1 MTRVSVIIPVYNVE
15 KYLEKCLGS
24 LINQS
29 LTDIEFICINDG
41 STDNSLEILN
51 RYAAK
56 DKRFTV
62 ISQENRGQGVARNK
76 GLEVA
81 KGEYIGFVD
90 PDDRVEENMFES
102 LYVKAKDFNL
112 DLIECNYTDY
122 FEDSRPPARWQ
133 TRLKTNK
140 IFNWHNNKAYLFTH
154 PIATWNKLFRTELI
168 RENNIKFSNGKCGE
182 DHCFTIPARLL
193 AKRVMLCDEYLY
205 NYLTRE
211 NTDTRNLSIN
221 NFDIVYFIKSVKDLL
236 IQQNVYQDV
245 KKEFAKYESLYLSL
259 HYKRTPEEKQ
269 SEFINYIKTYLS
281 DSEYKLFTKRLTTKH
296 SHFMENL
303 FSIKNDYSN
312 GQKVKV
318 ITLFGN
324 NFRRAL

>member
-15 KYLEKCLGS
+15 KYLEKCLES
-24 LINQS
+24 LKNQS

-41 STDNSLEILN
+41 STDNSLAILN

-62 ISQENRGQGVARNK
+62 ISQENQGQGIARNK
-76 GLEVA
+76 GLELA
-81 KGEYIGFVD
+81 RGEYIGFVD
-90 PDDRVEENMFES
+90 PDDWVEPNMFET
-102 LYVKAKDFNL
+102 LYNKAKEFNL
-112 DLIECNYTDY
+112 DIAECNYTDY
-122 FEDSRPPARWQ
+122 YEGSQPPSKWQ
-133 TRLKTNK
+133 TRFVTKK
-140 IFNWHNNKAYLFTH
+140 VFNWRNNKSYLFAH
-154 PIATWNKLFRTELI
+154 PVAVWNKLFTTELLQK
-168 RENNIKFSNGKCGE
+168 NNIKFSNGKCGE
-182 DHCFTIPARLL
+182 DHCFTIPARLF
-193 AKRVMLCDEYLY
+193 AKRIMLCDEYLY

-211 NTDTRNLSIN
+211 NTDTRNVSIN
-221 NFDIVYFIKSVKDLL
+221 NFDIVYFIKSIKDLL
-236 IQQNVYQDV
+236 IQQNAYKDA
-245 KKEFAKYESLYLSL
+245 KHEFAKYEALYLSL
-259 HYKRTPEEKQ
+259 HYKRTPEEQQ

-281 DSEYKLFTKRLTTKH
+281 DSEYKLFTKRLTTNH

-318 ITLFGN
+318 ITIFGN

>member
-41 STDNSLEILN
+41 STDNSLEILD

-90 PDDRVEENMFES
+90 PDDWVEPNMFET
-102 LYVKAKDFNL
+102 LYNKAKELEL
-112 DLIECNYTDY
+112 DIIECNYIDEY
-122 FEDSRPPARWQ
+122 EDNRPASNWQ

-140 IFNWHNNKAYLFTH
+140 IFNRHNNKAYLFTH

-168 RENNIKFSNGKCGE
+168 RKNNIKFSNGKCGE
-182 DHCFTIPARLL
+182 DHCFTIPARLF
-193 AKRVMLCDEYLY
+193 AKRALHCNNYLY
-205 NYLTRE
+205 HYLW
-211 NTDTRNLSIN
+211 RNNSSVRNSIY
-221 NFDIVYFIKSVKDLL
+221 NFDIIYCIEKV
-236 IQQNVYQDV
+236 
-245 KKEFAKYESLYLSL
+245 KEFLIKEKLYCKLRNKFKKYSSSHLSEN
-259 HYKRTPEEKQ
+259 YNRIPVEKQ
-269 SEFINYIKTYLS
+269 EEFKNYIKTYLS
-281 DSEYKLFTKRLTTKH
+281 DSEYKLFTKRLTRKH

>member
-15 KYLEKCLGS
+15 KYLEKCLES
-24 LINQS
+24 LKNQS

-41 STDNSLEILN
+41 STDNSLAILN

-62 ISQENRGQGVARNK
+62 ISQENQGQGIARNK
-76 GLEVA
+76 GLELA
-81 KGEYIGFVD
+81 RGEYIGFVD
-90 PDDRVEENMFES
+90 PDDWVEENMLES
-102 LYVKAKDFNL
+102 LYAKAKDFNL

-122 FEDSRPPARWQ
+122 FEDSRPPAMWH

-154 PIATWNKLFRTELI
+154 PIATWNKLFKTELLQK
-168 RENNIKFSNGKCGE
+168 NNIKFSNGKCGE
-182 DHCFTIPARLL
+182 DHNFTIPARLF
-193 AKRVMLCDEYLY
+193 AQRVMLCDEYLY
-205 NYLTRE
+205 NYLTRD
-211 NTDTRNLSIN
+211 NTDTRNVSIN
-221 NFDIVYFIKSVKDLL
+221 NFNIIYFIKSIKDLL

-259 HYKRTPEEKQ
+259 HYKRTPIEKQ
-269 SEFINYIKTYLS
+269 KEFAEYIKTYLS
-281 DSEYKLFTKRLTTKH
+281 DSEYKIFTKRLTAKH
-296 SHFMENL
+296 SHLMENV
-303 FSIKNDYSN
+303 FSIKNEYTN

>member
-15 KYLEKCLGS
+15 KYLEKCLES
-24 LINQS
+24 LKNQS

-41 STDNSLEILN
+41 STDNSLAILN

-62 ISQENRGQGVARNK
+62 ISQENQGQGIARNK
-76 GLEVA
+76 GLELA
-81 KGEYIGFVD
+81 RGEYIGFVD
-90 PDDRVEENMFES
+90 PDDWVEPNMFET
-102 LYVKAKDFNL
+102 LYNKAKEFNL
-112 DLIECNYTDY
+112 DIAECNYTDY
-122 FEDSRPPARWQ
+122 YEGSQPPSKWQ
-133 TRLKTNK
+133 TRFVTKK
-140 IFNWHNNKAYLFTH
+140 VFNWRNNKSYLFAH
-154 PIATWNKLFRTELI
+154 PVAVWNKLFKTELLQK
-168 RENNIKFSNGKCGE
+168 NNIKFSNGKCGE
-182 DHCFTIPARLL
+182 DHCFTIPARLF
-193 AKRVMLCDEYLY
+193 AKRIMLCDEYLY

-211 NTDTRNLSIN
+211 NTDTRNVSIN
-221 NFDIVYFIKSVKDLL
+221 NFDIVYFIKSIKDLL
-236 IQQNVYQDV
+236 IQQNAYKDA
-245 KKEFAKYESLYLSL
+245 KHEFAKYEALYLSL
-259 HYKRTPEEKQ
+259 HYKRTPEEQQ

-281 DSEYKLFTKRLTTKH
+281 DSEYKLFTKRLTTNH

-318 ITLFGN
+318 ITIFGN